1 MLVDLVVVCP
11 AAVGLPN
18 AFCREVLPLIA
29 FLLLSTYLLW
39 PASPAGQSEDD
50 ASDRVGDIRYTIKF
64 AAGWAYLPDTHPY
77 GIGKPL
83 QGLKNVIRAFEARFP
98 DTRIEVLTVPD
109 VREYLVTQLGSGQA
123 PDILNV
129 NVENV
134 WTDVQKGWYV
144 PLESFLDKPNP
155 FVVEQGDPSLP
166 GVEQWWDMFRYQAI
180 SRGKAA
186 PDGLNYCLT
195 FDMVET
201 GLFYNKTLFAELN
214 LEVPA
219 NWEDFIAAMERIA
232 AHRNAEGQATVPLL
246 MNIGAFNDWTTD
258 LFFDQLYFELL
269 PGIDLAQDPDRE
281 PYLEG
286 YLDWDELAFLR
297 RKGFFGRGDLRYRQ
311 VWQQIRELRRYTNQ
325 NLMNDDL
332 IREFVTGR
340 GAMIWTASPLTY
352 RLQADKDLGFDWGVF
367 YVPPFSAQTSTY
379 ASGHPMC
386 VIGGSATQL
395 EVTNS
400 AIADTDPTLP
410 MDERMARSQ
419 RLERV
424 IQFLQ
429 FICLPENNTQIVNEY
444 PALLPNIVGVEALPI
459 LRPFAEILERR
470 YTTTKWIFTFDL
482 RFSEIQR
489 RMLELYLS
497 DGIDL
502 DGFLAW
508 QERNIDAAIA
518 NLIRRKDP
526 DLDRLEAQWQRLAPL
541 RVGMRDLPRGA
552 L

>member
-1 MLVDLVVVCP
+1 MPSV
-11 AAVGLPN
+11 AKY
-18 AFCREVLPLIA
+18 LPLIA

-83 QGLKNVIRAFEARFP
+83 QGLKNVIRAFEARVP
-98 DTRIEVLTVPD
+98 DTRSEVLTVPG

-144 PLESFLDKPNP
+144 PLDTFLEKPNP

-311 VWQQIRELRRYTNQ
+311 VWQQMRELRRYTNQ

-367 YVPPFSAQTSTY
+367 YLPSFSAQTSTY

-400 AIADTDPTLP
+400 AIADTDPALP

-419 RLERV
+419 RLELV

-429 FICLPENNTQIVNEY
+429 FICLPENNTQIGNEY

-508 QERNIDAAIA
+508 QERNIAAAIA

-541 RVGMRDLPRGA
+541 RVGMRDLPQGA

>member
-1 MLVDLVVVCP
+1 MPSV
-11 AAVGLPN
+11 AKY
-18 AFCREVLPLIA
+18 LPLFA

-39 PASPAGQSEDD
+39 PASPTAQSEDD

-98 DTRIEVLTVPD
+98 DTRIEVLTVPG

-144 PLESFLDKPNP
+144 PLDTFLEKPNP

-258 LFFDQLYFELL
+258 LFFDQLYFDLL
-269 PGIDLAQDPDRE
+269 PAIDLAQDPHRE

-311 VWQQIRELRRYTNQ
+311 VWQQMRELRRYTNQ

-367 YVPPFSAQTSTY
+367 YLPPFSAQTSTY

-400 AIADTDPTLP
+400 AIADTAPALP
-410 MDERMARSQ
+410 MDARMARSQ
-419 RLERV
+419 RLKRV